1 MNASEHHTRNRRLGL
16 SLGLLFVGLFAIV
29 TAVMITGSKPP
40 PIVAEIVSGIGR
52 PILVIIGPL
61 LIIGAVVEIIF
72 QAVKRGESIIRNL
85 VAPLLGTIGLLLI
98 IGAIIGIGFQTL
110 KNGESVGNDL
120 VTPIISSIIGL
131 LLIIAALVGNRYSDP
146 PKDVK

>member
-1 MNASEHHTRNRRLGL
+1 MSAPAYRKQNRRLGL
-16 SLGLLFVGLFAIV
+16 ILGLLFVGLFAIA
-29 TAVMITGSKPP
+29 TAVMITGSKLPP
-40 PIVAEIVSGIGR
+40 LVEVIVTGIGR

-72 QAVKRGESIIRNL
+72 QVVKRGESIISNL
-85 VAPLLGTIGLLLI
+85 VVPLLGTIGLLLI

-110 KNGESVGNDL
+110 KNGESVVSDL
-120 VTPIISSIIGL
+120 VASIILGIIGL
-131 LLIIAALVGNRYSDP
+131 LLIIAAVVGNRYSDP